1 MKKILTVTIVSGV
14 MMSLLYGSTAT
25 KELNINACG
34 VDRGAFVNKLAKEF
48 SKKFKIKVNLN
59 KHGGD
64 RDVISALDN
73 GKANLG
79 FGCRALLNL
88 PIEKK
93 LKSQQ
98 VAWGVLAFLV
108 NKQNV
113 ISNITIKQVK
123 DILKGKIR
131 NWKELGG
138 ANAPIHLYL
147 RKPGVLSGVGYS
159 LRKIVF
165 KNLRVKLRDTKYIV
179 ANSDTIRKAISK
191 DKLAFAVGDG
201 TSAAASGKVKILK
214 VNGIEPSKRTMAS
227 KKYRALRPYFIYMPK
242 NLSTEAKKF
251 IAFSLSKSGQ
261 KIIAKSYA
269 ASIGEGQRVFKLL
282 SESAKFENFKT
293 DNEINMGSLIKK
305 YANQELTVYACGI
318 DRVAFAQETMKEFI
332 RKYGVKIK
340 TNSSGGDPFI
350 LGKLQEKEADIAF
363 ICRAPFKE
371 GKEKDLW
378 SVQIAWGALAM
389 IVNPKN
395 QVSDLST
402 EQIKAIISGK
412 IKNWKEVGGADS
424 EIHLVLRKSPKSG
437 VGSSMR
443 GILFKNKN
451 YKLSSVYT
459 LVKNSG
465 EARRAVFNDEL
476 AIAVDDV
483 TSSQRV
489 KGIKILDIDGVTPTK
504 RAIIENDYKFRR
516 PFYACMRDKPSKL
529 TKLFI
534 NFVLSQNGQKII
546 SKVGTANLDEG
557 KDSDSQNNFIL
568 QKLKFRMQGRVKDK

>member
-1 MKKILTVTIVSGV
+1 MKKIITIFLLIGVIVS
-14 MMSLLYGSTAT
+14 LYGAT
-25 KELNINACG
+25 TDRELNINACG
-34 VDRGAFVNKLAKEF
+34 VVRGAFVNKLAKEF
-48 SKKFKIKVNLN
+48 SKKFKIKVHLN

-64 RDVISALDN
+64 RDVISALDS

-88 PIEKK
+88 PREKK
-93 LKSQQ
+93 LKSEQ

-108 NKQNV
+108 NKQNG
-113 ISNITIKQVK
+113 INNITIEQAK
-123 DILKGKIR
+123 DILKGKIK

-138 ANAPIHLYL
+138 KDAPIHLYL

-179 ANSDTIRKAISK
+179 ANSDSIREAISK
-191 DKLAFAVGDG
+191 DVNSFAVGDG

-214 VNGIEPSKRTMAS
+214 VNGIEPSKKTMAS
-227 KKYRALRPYFIYMPK
+227 KKYRALRPYFMYMPK
-242 NLSTEAKKF
+242 SLTPEAKKF
-251 IAFSLSKSGQ
+251 IAFALSKSGQ

-269 ASIGEGQRVFKLL
+269 ASIGEGERVFKLL

-293 DNEINMGSLIKK
+293 GNELSMDSLVKRYK
-305 YANQELTVYACGI
+305 GQSLTVYACGI
-318 DRVAFAQETMKEFI
+318 DRVAFAQEMMKKFMQ
-332 RKYGVKIK
+332 KYGVKIK

-350 LGKLQEKEADIAF
+350 LGKLQAKEADIAF

-378 SVQIAWGALAM
+378 SVQMAWGALAM

-395 QVSDLST
+395 RVSDLST
-402 EQIKAIISGK
+402 KQIKEIISGK
-412 IKNWKEVGGADS
+412 IKNWKEVGGVDS
-424 EIHLVLRKSPKSG
+424 KIHLVLRKSPKSG
-437 VGSSMR
+437 VGTSMR
-443 GILFKNKN
+443 SILFKDKN
-451 YKLSSVYT
+451 YKLNYAYT
-459 LVKNSG
+459 YVKNSG
-465 EARRAVFNDEL
+465 EARRAVLNDEL

-489 KGIKILDIDGVTPTK
+489 KGIKILDIDGVSPTK
-504 RAIIENDYKFRR
+504 RAIIESDYKFRR
-516 PFYACMRDKPSKL
+516 PFYACMREKPSKL

-546 SKVGTANLDEG
+546 SEVGTANLAEG
-557 KDSDSQNNFIL
+557 KDSNSQNNFIL
-568 QKLKFRMQGRVKDK
+568 QKLKFRMQSRGKGK